1 MSLLQLALLA
11 AAMGAALSA
20 IMAVAWQVQR
30 STGHTGWIDVG
41 WTFGTGIVAAFGSLA
56 PLGAD
61 PTPSTRQLTVAVL
74 IAFWSMRLGG
84 HILLRTREIGDDPRY
99 RDLIQQWG
107 ANANLRMFLQLQSQA
122 AVGLILAVSVALAAH
137 APRPNFG
144 LQDFFGVALLV
155 GALAGEAVS
164 DWQLRRFRSDPANRG
179 RICEAGLWSLS
190 RHPNYFFEWL
200 CWLAYPLI
208 AIDLSPANSLGWLSL
223 LAPACMYWVL
233 VHVSGIPPLEAH
245 MLRTR
250 GERFRALQAR
260 TRAFFPIPKQVRPPA

>member
-30 STGHTGWIDVG
+30 TTGHTGWIDVC
-41 WTFGTGIVAAFGSLA
+41 WTFGTGTVAALGSLA
-56 PLGAD
+56 PLQTD
-61 PTPSTRQLTVAVL
+61 YPPSARQIMVAVL
-74 IAFWSMRLGG
+74 IAFWSLRLGG
-84 HILLRTREIGDDPRY
+84 HILLRTREVGDDPRY
-99 RDLIQQWG
+99 RDLIRQWG
-107 ANANLRMFLQLQSQA
+107 ANANLRMFLQLQAQA

-137 APRPNFG
+137 NTRLNLGF
-144 LQDFFGVALLV
+144 QDFLGLALLV

-164 DWQLRRFRSDPANRG
+164 DWQLRRFKSDPANRG
-179 RICEAGLWSLS
+179 RICEVGLWSLS

-200 CWLAYPLI
+200 CWFAYPLI
-208 AIDLSPANSLGWLSL
+208 AIDLSGANSLGWIAL
-223 LAPACMYWVL
+223 LAPVCMYWVL

-250 GERFRALQAR
+250 GEQFRALQAR
-260 TRAFFPIPKQVRPPA
+260 TRAFFPFPKG